1 LGESKRYSIAVI
13 FSGQFGSEAYVM
25 KKVVAE
31 IGSAFLAA
39 ELGLEVDPRTP
50 EERQEERSSRQ
61 QRKPNRQQKPR
72 YERKLEA

>member
-1 LGESKRYSIAVI
+1 VI
-13 FSGQFGSEAYVM
+13 FSDQFGSEAYVM

-50 EERQEERSSRQ
+50 EERQESDPHGQ
-61 QRKPNRQQKPR
+61 QRKAQQAADYSKPR
-72 YERKLEA
+72 VRS